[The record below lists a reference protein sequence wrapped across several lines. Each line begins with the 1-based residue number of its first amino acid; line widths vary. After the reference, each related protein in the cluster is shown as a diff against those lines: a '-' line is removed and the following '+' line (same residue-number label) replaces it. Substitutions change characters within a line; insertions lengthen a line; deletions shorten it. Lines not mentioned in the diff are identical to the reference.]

1 MKSQTIVQVQK
12 KPSDSRFSSGLLKVN
27 DTFLDLGHFQLNNG
41 ANIRFWEVKWLG
53 NFTLKQYYPS
63 LYLITHKKYICVQ
76 SVFSTIPLNISF
88 QRGLVGNNLNSWY
101 NLVARVAHIRLINTE
116 GKFLWDLH
124 QTGIFSVKSMYNAL
138 ICDNRVRYDISL
150 WKLKIPLKIKI
161 FMW

>member
-12 KPSDSRFSSGLLKVN
+12 KPSDSQYWSGLLKVN

-41 ANIRFWEVKWLG
+41 ANIRFWEGKWLK

-124 QTGIFSVKSMYNAL
+124 QTGIF
-138 ICDNRVRYDISL
+138 L
-150 WKLKIPLKIKI
+150 WNPCTMHWFVTRHI
-161 FMW
+161 FMEAQNTFEN